1 MVGQAIGYGKGQSMS
16 GSRVESKSRVE
27 QMTECNKR
35 HDRVGTRVKQWA
47 LIGLVPVHDMVE

>member
-1 MVGQAIGYGKGQSMS
+1 MS

-27 QMTECNKR
+27 QMTEYNKR